1 MTVKAIAQDTPT
13 RETDELD
20 LLFVEDLAERFRIDL
35 PAVRKR
41 LRLGQFG
48 PFLRVGKRMAVL
60 RTSLVKYLQESQIE
74 IV

>member
-1 MTVKAIAQDTPT
+1 VRSTLAIATAPA
-13 RETDELD
+13 DESLQ
-20 LLFVEDLAERFRIDL
+20 LLFVEDLARMFRIEL

-60 RTSLVKYLQESQIE
+60 RSSLVKYLQDSQIE